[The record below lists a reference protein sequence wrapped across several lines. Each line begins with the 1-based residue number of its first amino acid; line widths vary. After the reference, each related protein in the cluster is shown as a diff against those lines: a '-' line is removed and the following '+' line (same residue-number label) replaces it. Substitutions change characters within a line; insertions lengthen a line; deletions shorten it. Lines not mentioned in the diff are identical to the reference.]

1 MLPLNTADM
10 YLGLGEVVD
19 ERLLPWRTLQASQAA
34 AADGEGHVRVLGA
47 AQGPG
52 THLLSYD
59 SVVQIVSYKNC
70 N

>member
-52 THLLSYD
+52 TNLLS
-59 SVVQIVSYKNC
+59 
-70 N
+70 